1 MPGEKTK
8 DVSFK
13 VRRGEIFGIGGL
25 AGHGKT
31 SISNGIFGMYPSS
44 GSVLYNGEELNY
56 KKTGEAL
63 NKGMAFVSEDR
74 KGVGLLL
81 DESIAM
87 NMVYTDM
94 KVNRNFLKK
103 FRILQPV

>member
-1 MPGEKTK
+1 
-8 DVSFK
+8 
-13 VRRGEIFGIGGL
+13 
-25 AGHGKT
+25 
-31 SISNGIFGMYPSS
+31 
-44 GSVLYNGEELNY
+44 
-56 KKTGEAL
+56 
-63 NKGMAFVSEDR
+63 MAFVSEDR

-103 FRILQPV
+103 FGFFSQFDEKTSG